1 MIKSITTYLLTFLVL
16 FVVSYNMHQYII
28 DKNTIHLRFAIQ
40 PIYLFFVLT
49 SLAISL
55 TFLVLNSIQKTR
67 EQLGFLYLGTMFLKI
82 MLFVFVFYNSIIKI
96 PSLSKTESLNVL
108 IPLFIFLFLE
118 GYFVVRLL
126 QQNTN

>member
-1 MIKSITTYLLTFLVL
+1 LDLHSFPTRRSSDL
-16 FVVSYNMHQYII
+16 QYII

>member
-82 MLFVFVFYNSIIKI
+82 MLFVFVFYNSIIDRK
-96 PSLSKTESLNVL
+96 STRLNSSHVK
-108 IPLFIFLFLE
+108 
-118 GYFVVRLL
+118 
-126 QQNTN
+126 